1 MSKGRSTD
9 AAAGRLQA
17 AVEAGRSAIGTP
29 EQVERLRARVAVGVG
44 EIGSGATTSTATST
58 GTGRGAGTGTG
69 TASHSPLL
77 GLKAILLVAGVGVI
91 VAAWLTADRAQ
102 VDPNRSL
109 TGLGTATAAR
119 SSSQPTAARPAIEP
133 TIAQTA
139 LPATQTPPVV
149 APTAA
154 SAANVDPPTSAVRQ
168 DRPKKPTAA
177 TASTP
182 LTATRGESEVELI
195 TRAQTLLDSQPT
207 AALTALGEH
216 ERLYPSGMLREE
228 RETLRIDAEWAL
240 DRRSAALSHAR
251 AFVQRYP
258 HSTQT
263 RRFDQLLSDHKNET
277 GTTRTE

>member
-44 EIGSGATTSTATST
+44 EIGSGTTASTATST
-58 GTGRGAGTGTG
+58 GTGRGAGTA
-69 TASHSPLL
+69 ASHSPLL

-102 VDPNRSL
+102 VDPNPAPTR
-109 TGLGTATAAR
+109 LGTATTVR

-168 DRPKKPTAA
+168 ARPKKPTPA

-240 DRRSAALSHAR
+240 GRRSVALSHAR